1 MNQLS
6 VKGISASDQ
15 DVIRG
20 TRFTLPSQTTQNRQN
35 TCTWGEKRVS
45 RRWASDNKE
54 AP

>member
-20 TRFTLPSQTTQNRQN
+20 TRFTLPSQTTQKQTKYLYMGRKKSFKTLGIRQ
-35 TCTWGEKRVS
+35 
-45 RRWASDNKE
+45 
-54 AP
+54 